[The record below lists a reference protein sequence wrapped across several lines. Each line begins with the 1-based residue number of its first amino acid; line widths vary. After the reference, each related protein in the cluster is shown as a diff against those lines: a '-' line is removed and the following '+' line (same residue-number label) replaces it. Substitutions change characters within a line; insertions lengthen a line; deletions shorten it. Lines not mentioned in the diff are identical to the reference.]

1 MTREALKKLNEK
13 QMNYCKTLSALID
26 RAKIKGLKEENER
39 NRGKLRG
46 FLECMEQM
54 ELLSGYEVNNY
65 PWNVNT
71 NIGARGACDL
81 VRTLQAQSSTE
92 YWQGLRKG

>member
-1 MTREALKKLNEK
+1 MTREALCKLNEN

-26 RAKIKGLKEENER
+26 RAKRKGLNEENER

-54 ELLSGYEVNNY
+54 DILSHCELKALYLWFISDN
-65 PWNVNT
+65 
-71 NIGARGACDL
+71 RG
-81 VRTLQAQSSTE
+81 Q
-92 YWQGLRKG
+92 

>member
-1 MTREALKKLNEK
+1 MEIGNNVGIANFILGKLLICTGSVHGTFRALH
-13 QMNYCKTLSALID
+13 ALIGGGNWNNGVHCGS
-26 RAKIKGLKEENER
+26 RAVN
-39 NRGKLRG
+39 
-46 FLECMEQM
+46 C
-54 ELLSGYEVNNY
+54 NNY

>member
-54 ELLSGYEVNNY
+54 ELLSGYEVKALYLWFISGNRENNRRQQ
-65 PWNVNT
+65 PPRVPLVQ
-71 NIGARGACDL
+71 L
-81 VRTLQAQSSTE
+81 VRAAAS
-92 YWQGLRKG
+92 